1 MLEALRKSEE
11 GERGMNRLCV
21 PRKLDRTGATLH
33 ATGRAAA
40 RPSLCDLIINLQYPE
55 DGANGQREAVTSST
69 KKHQESCESRTPK
82 ADDRTSAEV
91 YAHRAWKTGRED
103 APSG

>member
-21 PRKLDRTGATLH
+21 PRKLDRTGATVH
-33 ATGRAAA
+33 AAGRAAA
-40 RPSLCDLIINLQYPE
+40 RPSLCDLIISLQYAE

-69 KKHQESCESRTPK
+69 KKHQESCEGRTPK

-103 APSG
+103 APSR

>member
-21 PRKLDRTGATLH
+21 PRKLDRTGATMH
-33 ATGRAAA
+33 AAGRAAA
-40 RPSLCDLIINLQYPE
+40 RPSLCDLIINLQDME

-69 KKHQESCESRTPK
+69 KKHQERCQGRTPK
-82 ADDRTSAEV
+82 ADDRTFAEI
-91 YAHRAWKTGRED
+91 YAHRAWKTGREG
-103 APSG
+103 APSR